1 VEIDIEVDGKPIK
14 LKKSDLPQIY
24 KNQLM
29 EADYRQKTAAAAE
42 LTRQAEAERQRIAEE
57 RQSGVNQL
65 DAVLSV
71 LHQELVGDQSRLGDL
86 LETDPV
92 AYLKVRNEIERKQA
106 VIHQALQQ
114 REVLSRQ

>member
-1 VEIDIEVDGKPIK
+1 MLE
-14 LKKSDLPQIY
+14 S
-24 KNQLM
+24 
-29 EADYRQKTAAAAE
+29 DYRQKTAAAAE
-42 LTRQAEAERQRIAEE
+42 ANRRAEAEMQRIALE
-57 RQSGVNQL
+57 RQEGVNQL

-106 VIHQALQQ
+106 VIQ
-114 REVLSRQ
+114 